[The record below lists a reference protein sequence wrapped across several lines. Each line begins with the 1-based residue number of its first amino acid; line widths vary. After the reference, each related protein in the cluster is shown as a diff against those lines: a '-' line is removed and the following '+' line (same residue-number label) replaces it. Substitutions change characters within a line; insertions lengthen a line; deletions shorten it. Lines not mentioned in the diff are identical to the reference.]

1 MHGTIKAQVLNA
13 LLVTMG
19 VGMASIPALAHH
31 GTGVA
36 YDTNSPTVLT
46 GTVTEFKWLN
56 PHAQLFLDTK
66 DASGNVQHWAVEMNS
81 PGVMTRQG
89 WTRRQFKPGD
99 EVTITVYPSKAGA
112 LVGSCIG
119 ICKVNINGKDAT
131 PKPAPGPGGGEQF

>member
-1 MHGTIKAQVLNA
+1 MYETTRAKILNA
-13 LLVTMG
+13 LLLTIGVTA
-19 VGMASIPALAHH
+19 ASIPAVAHH

-36 YDTNSPTVLT
+36 YDTTSPTVLT

-66 DASGNVQHWAVEMNS
+66 DAGNVQHWAVEMNS
-81 PGVMTRQG
+81 PGVMVRQG

-99 EVTITVYPSKAGA
+99 EISITVYPSKAGA

-119 ICKVNINGKDAT
+119 VCKVTINGKDAT

>member
-1 MHGTIKAQVLNA
+1 MQRTIKGGLWVL
-13 LLVTMG
+13 LFLMIGLTTT
-19 VGMASIPALAHH
+19 SIPMLGHH

-36 YDTNSPTVLT
+36 YDSNKPTEVA

-56 PHAQLFLDTK
+56 PHAQLFLDVK
-66 DASGNVQHWAVEMNS
+66 AADGSVLHWAVEMNS

-89 WTRRQFKPGD
+89 WTRHQFKAGD
-99 EVTITVYPSKAGA
+99 EISITVYPSKTGA

-119 ICKVNINGKDAT
+119 RCKVTINGVDAT

>member
-1 MHGTIKAQVLNA
+1 MNVIKAFLGLAFAAAVSA
-13 LLVTMG
+13 
-19 VGMASIPALAHH
+19 PALAHH

-46 GTVTEFKWLN
+46 GSVTEFKWQN

-66 DASGNVQHWAVEMNS
+66 DANGNVQHWAVEMNS

-89 WTRRQFKPGD
+89 WTRHQFKAGD

-119 ICKVNINGKDAT
+119 ICKVTINGKDAT
-131 PKPAPGPGGGEQF
+131 PKPAPGPGGGGEQF